1 MMEKAIYRVEVLQQF
16 LVLAY
21 NQDHAMEL
29 YAKGCG
35 DLEDESI
42 LDVYFV
48 NELEDDNDRII
59 SD

>member
-1 MMEKAIYRVEVLQQF
+1 MEKAIYRIEVNSQY

-21 NQDHAMEL
+21 NPEDALERYEKGHA
-29 YAKGCG
+29 
-35 DLEDESI
+35 DLEDESVI
-42 LDVYFV
+42 DVYFV